1 MDGNLERDV
10 YRDVQL
16 FFSSI
21 LLLASLIPFCMTFGL
36 AWYLYSLGAYQES
49 PPVMLAVAVTISLPL
64 AVGLCGACTCA
75 RRNCVAGKSTVLLVA
90 LAAVLELSGAAALLV
105 IATQL
110 YSGGGGGGGENVA
123 RAIGIS
129 GGVLGLTAGL
139 TCCCS
144 ATCCYSSIQ
153 FQQF

>member
-1 MDGNLERDV
+1 MEHNQERDF

-16 FFSSI
+16 CISFI
-21 LLLASLIPFCMTFGL
+21 LLLTSFVPFGVTFGL

-49 PPVMLAVAVTISLPL
+49 PLMMLAVAVTTSLPL
-64 AVGLCGACTCA
+64 AAGLCGACACV
-75 RRNCVAGKSTVLLVA
+75 RRNCIAGKCTVLLVA

-110 YSGGGGGGGENVA
+110 DGGGGGGGKMA

-129 GGVLGLTAGL
+129 GGALGLTAGL

-144 ATCCYSSIQ
+144 ATCCYSSTQ
-153 FQQF
+153 FHEF